1 MKYLYFLIVF
11 LPFGSMAQNRQEVVP
26 VRILDAAQIFANYRW
41 TLDVSSGTALREA
54 LGDSLSAVIFQKT
67 QETYWPVGFRSV
79 QDREENRGYFCD
91 LKADL
96 MCPLAIGRVLIRIPV
111 IGNQHLPPHLQAKED
126 WYVVIRESALE
137 HLDKASPFPETLG
150 SQVAFL
156 ISDFLDG
163 YVKSRVEEYDGPHFT
178 LDGQLNEAR
187 FLLNGA
193 RSSVFLRAF
202 STGKISYYATFPPVL
217 YREDGRKQYRDI
229 LQQITST
236 LFEACPIAAQ
246 KEIRLNN
253 GGLQTTL
260 VAFDYTGDMDPR
272 CKGLH
277 IELQLLPSYA
287 QSGPVPVWYVRLAII
302 P

>member
-1 MKYLYFLIVF
+1 MKFRYFLLVL
-11 LPFGSMAQNRQEVVP
+11 LPFGSIAQNQQEDSP
-26 VRILDAAQIFANYRW
+26 VRILDASQIYANYRW
-41 TLDVSSGTALREA
+41 ALDMSSGTALREA

-67 QETYWPVGFRSV
+67 QDKYWPVGFRSV

-96 MCPLAIGRVLIRIPV
+96 MGPLAIGRVLLRIPV

-126 WYVVIRESALE
+126 WYIVIRESAVE
-137 HLDKASPFPETLG
+137 RLDKGSPFPETLG

-163 YVKSRVEEYDGPHFT
+163 YAKSRVEHPDSLQFT
-178 LDGQLNEAR
+178 LDGQVIKAR

-193 RSSVFLRAF
+193 RSSVFLRTY
-202 STGKISYYATFPPVL
+202 SRGQISYYATFPPSF

-229 LQQITST
+229 LQQISAT
-236 LFEACPIAAQ
+236 LFEACPMAAQ
-246 KEIRLNN
+246 KEIDLGN
-253 GGLQTTL
+253 GALQTTL
-260 VAFDYTGDMDPR
+260 VTFDYTGDMDPR

-277 IELQLLPSYA
+277 IELQLLRSYA
-287 QSGPVPVWYVRLAII
+287 QSGPGPVWYVRLAII